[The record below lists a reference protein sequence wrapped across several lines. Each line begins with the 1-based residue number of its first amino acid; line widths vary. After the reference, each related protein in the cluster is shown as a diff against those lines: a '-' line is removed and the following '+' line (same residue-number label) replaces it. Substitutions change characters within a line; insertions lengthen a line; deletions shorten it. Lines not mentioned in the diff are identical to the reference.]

1 MTRQTV
7 VKAVVAGV
15 SLILLAS
22 MGGGF
27 VALPLLVP
35 LHIWAARRSGPT
47 GRVLWILLPVA
58 TATVCTWAI
67 TYVLVGEAQPAIWL
81 IPAVAGALTGE
92 AMRRTTVGH
101 HDVRAGRVT

>member
-1 MTRQTV
+1 V

-35 LHIWAARRSGPT
+35 PHIWAARRSGAT
-47 GRVLWILLPVA
+47 GRVLWSLLPVA
-58 TATVCTWAI
+58 TAIVCTWAI
-67 TYVLVGEAQPAIWL
+67 IYVLVGEAQPAIWL
-81 IPAVAGALTGE
+81 IAAVAGALTAE
-92 AMRRTTVGH
+92 DMRRTTVRH